1 MMLAPGPSGAVA
13 TERFEALREGVQ
25 ICEAMLFLQR
35 ALDGGKL
42 SAALAERANKVLDDR
57 ARAFVAAY
65 KPADPKA
72 HPSLNPAAI
81 AAGAMQRESELFAA
95 AADAAKALGVKANP

>member
-1 MMLAPGPSGAVA
+1 VS
-13 TERFEALREGVQ
+13 TERFEALREGVE
-25 ICEAMLFLQR
+25 ICEAILFLQR

-42 SAALAERANKVLDDR
+42 DKALADRANKILDDR

-72 HPSLNPAAI
+72 HPSLNCKVI
-81 AAGAMQRESELFAA
+81 AEGAMERDNELFATA
-95 AADAAKALGVKANP
+95 AEVASLLRQ